1 MRLRVLALAP
11 LFPLVL
17 IAVSLALSTFG
28 AAGPCP
34 GPDSGGC

>member
-1 MRLRVLALAP
+1 MRLKLVAIAP

-17 IAVSLALSTFG
+17 LAVSLALSTFA